1 MNDARKGGIPL
12 HIQCGKKKNEKKK
25 EVQAVNRPASEQR
38 EREGKKQRIT
48 AR

>member
-1 MNDARKGGIPL
+1 MMHGKEESLYTSNVERRKT
-12 HIQCGKKKNEKKK
+12 KKK